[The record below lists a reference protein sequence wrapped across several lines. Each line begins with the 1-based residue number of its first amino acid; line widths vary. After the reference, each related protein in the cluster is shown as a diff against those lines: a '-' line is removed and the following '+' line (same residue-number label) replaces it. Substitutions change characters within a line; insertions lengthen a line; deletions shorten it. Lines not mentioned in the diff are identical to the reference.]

1 MVTQMN
7 KTTLSMTDPIAQ
19 EQDLVERLRRRE
31 PDAFE
36 ELVRRHSRNLHYVA
50 RTVLRNDDDASDA
63 VQQALIS
70 AYRGLPRFEAQS
82 RLSTWL
88 YRIVLNAALALRR
101 RHQRRQEVS
110 LDVLHSA
117 GLLEAVP
124 ELDAA
129 ERRIIRRQ
137 LSPEIEAALSRL
149 PPHHR
154 RVLELDLAG
163 ADTATAARALGLEPH
178 AVKLRRFRA
187 RQAIRRVLSPRLRS
201 VVRRSEPEV
210 WLERAAA
217 LPVSASL

>member
-1 MVTQMN
+1 MMN
-7 KTTLSMTDPIAQ
+7 KTTRSMTDPIAQ

-31 PDAFE
+31 ADAFE
-36 ELVRRHSRNLHYVA
+36 ELVRRHSRNLHHVA

-88 YRIVLNAALALRR
+88 YRIVLNAALSLRR
-101 RHQRRQEVS
+101 RHQRRQEVP
-110 LDVLHSA
+110 LDLLHSA
-117 GLLEAVP
+117 GLQDVVP
-124 ELDAA
+124 ELEAA

-149 PPHHR
+149 PAHHR
-154 RVLELDLAG
+154 QVLELDLAG
-163 ADTATAARALGLEPH
+163 ADTAMAARALGLEPH

-187 RQAIRRVLSPRLRS
+187 RQAVRRVLSPRLRS
-201 VVRRSEPEV
+201 VVRRSAPEV
-210 WLERAAA
+210 WAGRAAA
-217 LPVSASL
+217 LPAAVSV

>member
-7 KTTLSMTDPIAQ
+7 TTTLSMTDPIAQ

-88 YRIVLNAALALRR
+88 YRIVLNAALSLRR

-124 ELDAA
+124 ELDAV

-187 RQAIRRVLSPRLRS
+187 RQAVRRVLSPRLRS